1 MNAALVQ
8 RMNRA
13 ALFLLVLVAAFLVA
27 ASANAEEL
35 RGRVVGIVDGDTLDL
50 LTAGKETVR
59 LRLHGID
66 APEAGQAYGTAAKA
80 YTASRA
86 AGADVVAQVVSRDR
100 WGRAVVDVALAN
112 GESLNRALVGRGLA
126 WWAVEYAPQDKELE
140 RLEAEARAARRGL
153 WADLNTARPPVRPQD
168 FRKPK
173 GNP

>member
-8 RMNRA
+8 RLNRA

-27 ASANAEEL
+27 VSANAEEL

-50 LTAGKETVR
+50 LTAEKKTVR

-80 YTASRA
+80 YAASRA

-100 WGRAVVDVALAN
+100 WGRTVADVALAN
-112 GESLNRALVGRGLA
+112 GESLNRALVGRGFA

-140 RLEAEARAARRGL
+140 RLEL
-153 WADLNTARPPVRPQD
+153 SLIHI
-168 FRKPK
+168 
-173 GNP
+173 